1 MESRKITLTPLF
13 IRDSKKLN
21 KSIKDDIKFKLDKLK
36 INPFHPDLK
45 IKKLTGYKSRYR
57 VVIIQNYR
65 LIYTFN
71 QDEIKLIAVKHRK
84 DIYNSNF

>member
-1 MESRKITLTPLF
+1 MENRKITLTPLF
-13 IRDSKKLN
+13 IRDSKKIN
-21 KSIKDDIKFKLDKLK
+21 KSIKEDIKFKLDKLK

-45 IKKLTGYKSRYR
+45 IKKLAGYKSRYR

-71 QDEIKLIAVKHRK
+71 QDEIILIAVKHRK
-84 DIYNSNF
+84 DIYNTNF

>member
-13 IRDSKKLN
+13 IRDFKKLN

-36 INPFHPDLK
+36 INPFNPDLK
-45 IKKLTGYKSRYR
+45 IKKLSGHKNKYR
-57 VVIIQNYR
+57 VVIIKNFR
-65 LIYTFN
+65 LIYSFN
-71 QDEIKLIAVKHRK
+71 ETHIILIAVKHRK